1 MQGSA
6 YITLLLV
13 TLLTAS
19 CNRSGPSVSELQERL
34 DTVTQANRDIAAASR
49 TLRQDYQRLLDEKE
63 EDFTAY
69 ADGIRALNDTSES
82 IRKTMEAFANYKRD
96 YRTYSRKNAPG
107 TIIEDVPFG
116 LQTLRKVTIKEVTDT
131 HIHVLH
137 INGSARIPMNDAP
150 DALQARY
157 GFDPSL
163 DVVLQQAS
171 GTGTDWLLSAINAAE
186 QYALN
191 NVPASASPPIA
202 SSSPPPSSPASLPAP
217 QSNYGTLSA
226 SLPTAPVYGSYYSTE
241 PTWKRFSS
249 FTGSYWAPLQQR
261 KRIVGTV
268 NTFTSSDCCY

>member
-34 DTVTQANRDIAAASR
+34 DTVTQANRDIATASR
-49 TLRQDYQRLLDEKE
+49 ALRKDYQRLLDEKE

-137 INGSARIPMNDAP
+137 TNGSARIPMNDAP

-171 GTGTDWLLSAINAAE
+171 GTGTDWLLSAIDAAE

-191 NVPASASPPIA
+191 NVPASPSPPIA
-202 SSSPPPSSPASLPAP
+202 ASSSPSSPASVPAP

>member
-1 MQGSA
+1 MQGST

-19 CNRSGPSVSELQERL
+19 CNRSGPSASQLRDCL
-34 DTVTQANRDIAAASR
+34 DSVTQQNQDLVAATRA
-49 TLRQDYQRLLDEKE
+49 LRKDYQRLLDEKE
-63 EDFTAY
+63 EDFAAY
-69 ADGIRALNDTSES
+69 ADGIRALNNTSES
-82 IRKTMEAFANYKRD
+82 IRKTMESFANYKRE
-96 YRTYSRKNAPG
+96 YRESSRKNAPG
-107 TIIEDVPFG
+107 TVLDDIPFG
-116 LQTLRKVTIKEVTDT
+116 YQTLRKVTIKEVTET
-131 HIHVLH
+131 YIHVH
-137 INGSARIPMNDAP
+137 HTNGSARIPMTEAP

-171 GTGTDWLLSAINAAE
+171 GTGTDWLLSAIAAAE
-186 QYALN
+186 QYALSS
-191 NVPASASPPIA
+191 VPASASPPIA
-202 SSSPPPSSPASLPAP
+202 SSPPPSTPTSVPAS
-217 QSNYGTLSA
+217 QSNYSTLSA
-226 SLPTAPVYGSYYSTE
+226 TLPTSPYGSYYSTE

>member
-34 DTVTQANRDIAAASR
+34 DTVTRQNQDMVTNTRA
-49 TLRQDYQRLLDEKE
+49 LRKDYQRLLDEKE

-107 TIIEDVPFG
+107 TTLEDVHFG
-116 LQTLRKVTIKEVTDT
+116 LQTLRKVTIKEVTET
-131 HIHVLH
+131 HIYVLH
-137 INGSARIPMNDAP
+137 TNGSARIPMSDAP

-171 GTGTDWLLSAINAAE
+171 GTGTDWLLSAIAAAE
-186 QYALN
+186 QYALT
-191 NVPASASPPIA
+191 NVPDSATPSTA
-202 SSSPPPSSPASLPAP
+202 SSPPRYSQPSLPASP
-217 QSNYGTLSA
+217 SSYGSIATS
-226 SLPTAPVYGSYYSTE
+226 PTTSTPYSSYYSTE

-261 KRIVGTV
+261 KRVVGTV
-268 NTFTSSDCCY
+268 NTFSSSDCCY

>member
-19 CNRSGPSVSELQERL
+19 CNRSGPSVSQLQERL
-34 DTVTQANRDIAAASR
+34 DAVTQANKDIATASR
-49 TLRQDYQRLLDEKE
+49 ALRKDYQRLLDEKE

-82 IRKTMEAFANYKRD
+82 IRKTMESFATYKRD
-96 YRTYSRKNAPG
+96 YRANSRKNAPG
-107 TIIEDVPFG
+107 TVLDDVPFG

-137 INGSARIPMNDAP
+137 TNGSARIPMNEAP

-171 GTGTDWLLSAINAAE
+171 GTGTDWLLSAIAAAE
-186 QYALN
+186 QYALS

-202 SSSPPPSSPASLPAP
+202 SSRPPSTPTSVPAS

>member
-34 DTVTQANRDIAAASR
+34 DNVTQANRDIATASR
-49 TLRQDYQRLLDEKE
+49 ALRKDYQRLLDEKE

-137 INGSARIPMNDAP
+137 TNGSARIPMNDAP

-171 GTGTDWLLSAINAAE
+171 GTGTDWLLSAIDAAE

-191 NVPASASPPIA
+191 NVPASPSPPIA
-202 SSSPPPSSPASLPAP
+202 ASSSPSSPASVPAP

>member
-19 CNRSGPSVSELQERL
+19 CNRSGPSVSQLQERL
-34 DTVTQANRDIAAASR
+34 DTVTQANKDIATASR

-63 EDFTAY
+63 KDFTAY

-107 TIIEDVPFG
+107 TVIEDVPFG

-137 INGSARIPMNDAP
+137 TNGSARIPMNGAP

-171 GTGTDWLLSAINAAE
+171 GTGTDWLLSAIDAAE

-191 NVPASASPPIA
+191 NAPASPSPPIA
-202 SSSPPPSSPASLPAP
+202 ASSSPSSPASVPAP